1 MSKKHDVAFV
11 CDELNI
17 QNKNGK
23 IQSIVTEPV
32 QNKDFVRAV
41 FANLDLLVKNKDIIY
56 SHSEFYNIQ
65 IPGFFVGGIFIG
77 QRNLLLGDL
86 MVLWENTNWHS
97 DDKYYYSIVGSPLSG
112 RNSAKWYNSKTK
124 QFEGG
129 PLEPIAKRGWGEL
142 GFPAFNYKQHG
153 SFTVKD
159 KRIVCPGWSAEP
171 VVSKLTLFDLLDKLN
186 PKQY

>member
-1 MSKKHDVAFV
+1 MSKNHNVAFV

-17 QNKNGK
+17 SKQNGK
-23 IQSIVTEPV
+23 IQSVITEPAKD
-32 QNKDFVRAV
+32 KDFVGAV
-41 FANLDLLVKNKDIIY
+41 FANLDLLLKNKNVIY
-56 SHSEFYNIQ
+56 SHQEFYNIQ

-86 MVLWENTNWHS
+86 MVLWENTGWQS
-97 DDKYYYSIVGSPLSG
+97 DGKYYYSIVGSPLSG

-129 PLEPIAKRGWGEL
+129 PLEPIARRGWGEL

-159 KRIVCPGWSAEP
+159 KRIVCSGWSPNP
-171 VVSKLTLFDLLDKLN
+171 VASKLTVLDLLNILKT
-186 PKQY
+186 KQY